1 MPSSTQT
8 SPTYT
13 IEQFV
18 GEKSF
23 PSGLIEFFQEAAK
36 QVAKMYSDSFDW
48 RNFTLMK
55 YAQSARLMVCYKDD
69 KPVGVMLYQTFPSVF
84 DPETIVCKQD
94 LLYVK
99 KGNPR
104 ATKLLLDE
112 FIDFGKANANHV
124 ITMIAEKTN
133 IKPRSLEKLGFKKLE
148 VLYRLES

>member
-1 MPSSTQT
+1 MPSST
-8 SPTYT
+8 PTTPIYT
-13 IEQFV
+13 IERYV
-18 GEKSF
+18 WTDGE
-23 PSGLIEFFQEAAK
+23 LLRDFFQECAQEVSK
-36 QVAKMYSDSFDW
+36 LYGDHFLWWHFPVVTYS
-48 RNFTLMK
+48 K
-55 YAQSARLMVCYKDD
+55 EARLMICYKNG
-69 KPVGVMLYQTFPSVF
+69 KPVGVMLYQIFPSVF
-84 DPETIVCKQD
+84 DPSTLVCKQD

-148 VLYRLES
+148 VLYRLGF